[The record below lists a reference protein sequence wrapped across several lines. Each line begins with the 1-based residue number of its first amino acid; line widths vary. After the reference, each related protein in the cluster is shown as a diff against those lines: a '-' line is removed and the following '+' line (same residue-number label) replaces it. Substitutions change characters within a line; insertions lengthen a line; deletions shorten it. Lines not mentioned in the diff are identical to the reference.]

1 VKRIE
6 HLQSAIEFYRMAL
19 AIGEGKRLD
28 MLIAL
33 EGPGQTGGRVLAAG
47 KKNERT

>member
-1 VKRIE
+1 
-6 HLQSAIEFYRMAL
+6 MAL

-33 EGPGQTGGRVLAAG
+33 ESPGQTGGRVLAAG
-47 KKNERT
+47 KKNKRT